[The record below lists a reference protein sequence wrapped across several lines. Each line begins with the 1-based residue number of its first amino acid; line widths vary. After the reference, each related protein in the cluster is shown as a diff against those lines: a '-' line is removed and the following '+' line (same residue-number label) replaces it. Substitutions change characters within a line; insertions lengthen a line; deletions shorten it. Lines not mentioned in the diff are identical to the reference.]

1 MQQACNINKCASLGS
16 LYDIFDWM
24 TKTNKKTS
32 AKTAAERGE
41 LPGIALKYTGTY
53 TETDTWKD
61 LKNVSVVL

>member
-1 MQQACNINKCASLGS
+1 
-16 LYDIFDWM
+16 M

-32 AKTAAERGE
+32 AKTAAERGK